1 MNVSVP
7 TRCVYFVDGCLVVDS
22 IIGVRAC
29 VRSDGNRESDSDR
42 SDKMRGEIRRSLS
55 ALGASDTTTT
65 TRSTLIGQKRIM

>member
-29 VRSDGNRESDSDR
+29 GQTEIENRIPIVPI
-42 SDKMRGEIRRSLS
+42 K
-55 ALGASDTTTT
+55 
-65 TRSTLIGQKRIM
+65 

>member
-29 VRSDGNRESDSDR
+29 GQTEIENRIPIVSI
-42 SDKMRGEIRRSLS
+42 K
-55 ALGASDTTTT
+55 
-65 TRSTLIGQKRIM
+65 

>member
-1 MNVSVP
+1 MNVSAP
-7 TRCVYFVDGCLVVDS
+7 TRCVYFVDGCLVVD
-22 IIGVRAC
+22 GFDHRRAC